1 MSTITTKDST
11 EIYHKDYRRLLA
23 SFRDSKLAWRR
34 DFGPRTS
41 LGPLVNDADTAV
53 FSLVVRHHP
62 KEFTMTFKIVVNG
75 TDRSVDVDGDT
86 PLLWVL
92 RDVLGMTGTKFGCGA
107 ALCGACTVH
116 VDGTPTRSC
125 VTPIDSIGVSKIT
138 TIEAI
143 GATAA
148 GAKIQKAWL
157 DREVVQCG
165 YCQSGQIM
173 SASALLASN
182 PHPTDSDIDNAMSGN
197 ICRCGTYVRIREAI
211 KQAARS
217 NGRGG

>member
-1 MSTITTKDST
+1 M
-11 EIYHKDYRRLLA
+11 
-23 SFRDSKLAWRR
+23 
-34 DFGPRTS
+34 
-41 LGPLVNDADTAV
+41 LGL
-53 FSLVVRHHP
+53 
-62 KEFTMTFKIVVNG
+62 
-75 TDRSVDVDGDT
+75 
-86 PLLWVL
+86 
-92 RDVLGMTGTKFGCGA
+92 TGTKFGCGM

-116 VDGTPTRSC
+116 IDGVATRSC
-125 VTPIDSIGVSKIT
+125 ITAVGDLGKSEIT

-157 DREVVQCG
+157 DLEVVQCG

-182 PHPTDSDIDNAMSGN
+182 SHPTDSDIDDAMSGN

-211 KQAARS
+211 KQAAQS
-217 NGRGG
+217 IGQGG

>member
-1 MSTITTKDST
+1 MITLNVNGESISVDAPDDT
-11 EIYHKDYRRLLA
+11 RLL
-23 SFRDSKLAWRR
+23 W
-34 DFGPRTS
+34 T
-41 LGPLVNDADTAV
+41 
-53 FSLVVRHHP
+53 
-62 KEFTMTFKIVVNG
+62 
-75 TDRSVDVDGDT
+75 
-86 PLLWVL
+86 L
-92 RDVLGMTGTKFGCGA
+92 RDVLGMTGTKFGCGM

-116 VDGTPTRSC
+116 VDGVPIRSC
-125 VTPIDSIGVSKIT
+125 ITPVDSIGTSAIT

-143 GATAA
+143 GASAA

-182 PHPTDSDIDNAMSGN
+182 PHPTDSHIDDAMSGN

-211 KQAARS
+211 KQAAQ
-217 NGRGG
+217 